1 MSERSRKTNRLALG
15 GIFLALTVV
24 SLFIASVVPGIELTF
39 YALSSVFIGLM
50 ILETGIG
57 GGLLVYAAAALLGFL
72 LIPNKAA
79 VVPFV
84 FFFGIY
90 AVIKCV
96 AEKPQNKA
104 AQMIIKVVFFAA
116 VFCIAYLLFKG
127 LFFGNI
133 DLPDWSFPALLIAG
147 IAAFILYDFIF
158 SLILELYK
166 KRVNKKAGRPK
177 AGKSKVADEIK
188 LSHDDEPLE

>member
-79 VVPFV
+79 VVPFI

-90 AVIKCV
+90 NRHLIRCK
-96 AEKPQNKA
+96 
-104 AQMIIKVVFFAA
+104 FR
-116 VFCIAYLLFKG
+116 FCFC
-127 LFFGNI
+127 
-133 DLPDWSFPALLIAG
+133 AG
-147 IAAFILYDFIF
+147 
-158 SLILELYK
+158 
-166 KRVNKKAGRPK
+166 
-177 AGKSKVADEIK
+177 
-188 LSHDDEPLE
+188 